1 MMREHDTELIDAC
14 RHGRLAEVAALLAS
28 GADDFVSVPDAIV
41 APCVRLLG
49 GLDPP
54 IAAGESAVAGLGVLV
69 AAAAQPA
76 LAKALD
82 LGPAARVAVIVC
94 EGAIEDR

>member
-1 MMREHDTELIDAC
+1 MLSWRP
-14 RHGRLAEVAALLAS
+14 AS
-28 GADDFVSVPDAIV
+28 DCSAGWTRRSPPAI
-41 APCVRLLG
+41 R
-49 GLDPP
+49 
-54 IAAGESAVAGLGVLV
+54 VAGLGVLV